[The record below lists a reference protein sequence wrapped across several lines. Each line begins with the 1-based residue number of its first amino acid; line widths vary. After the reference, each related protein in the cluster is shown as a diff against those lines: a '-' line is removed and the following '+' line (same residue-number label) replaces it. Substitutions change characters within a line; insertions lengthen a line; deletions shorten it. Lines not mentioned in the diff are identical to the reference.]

1 MLKDF
6 RVVLVTAPQL
16 ELAEK
21 LAQGLVSSKLAAC
34 VTLIPQAVSYY
45 HWEGKLEKTP
55 EVQLIIKTKV
65 GVLPTLIR
73 YIKEHHSSKVPEII
87 CLPLSEGDEG
97 YLNWVGANTLFSK
110 PDEESP
116 LPL

>member
-1 MLKDF
+1 MTKDF
-6 RVVLVTAPQL
+6 RVVLVTAPEL

-21 LAQGLVSSKLAAC
+21 LAHGLVSSKLAAC

-45 HWEGKLEKTP
+45 HWEGKLEKAP
-55 EVQLIIKTKV
+55 EIQLIIKTKS
-65 GVLPTLIR
+65 GILPALIR

-87 CLPLSEGDEG
+87 GLTVSEGDQN

-110 PDEESP
+110 PDDDAP